1 MLKNYVDII
10 LPVYN
15 SKNFIIS
22 TLESVVSQSYRYWKL
37 IIIDD
42 KSSDGTSILLK
53 NFYKNSK
60 FKSRILILRNKKNKG
75 QGYSRNIGLKHSK
88 SEFVAFIDSDDL
100 WMKKKL
106 EKQIQFMKD
115 LNYSFT
121 YTDYKISQNNKNKII
136 YAPTSYNYDQFVL
149 NTSICTSTMIIRNQI
164 INIYFPPKIR
174 VCEDYFFKCK
184 LLKKINAYKFP
195 GVFTKYLVR
204 NNSLQSSR
212 IKVLLAVW
220 NINRNLNKMSI
231 VKNLISILFISINS
245 LIKYGTR

>member
-22 TLESVVSQSYRYWKL
+22 TLESIVSQSYRYWKL

-42 KSSDGTSILLK
+42 KSSDGTSILLN

-60 FKSRILILRNKKNKG
+60 FKNRILILRNKKNKG
-75 QGYSRNIGLKHSK
+75 QGHCRNIGLKHSK

-100 WMKKKL
+100 WMKRKL
-106 EKQIQFMKD
+106 ENQIQFMKD

-121 YTDYKISQNNKNKII
+121 YTDYKISQDNKNKII
-136 YAPTSYNYDQFVL
+136 HVPASYNYNQFVL
-149 NTSICTSTMIIRNQI
+149 NTSICTSTMIIRNEA
-164 INIYFPPKIR
+164 INIYFPFKIR
-174 VCEDYFFKCK
+174 LCEDYFFKCK
-184 LLKKINAYKFP
+184 LLKKNKAYKFP
-195 GVFTKYLVR
+195 GVYTKYLVR

-220 NINRNLNKMSI
+220 NINRNLNKMS
-231 VKNLISILFISINS
+231 VVTSLISIFFISVNS

>member
-15 SKNFIIS
+15 SKNFIIR
-22 TLESVVSQSYRYWKL
+22 TLESVVSQSYRCWKL

-42 KSSDGTSILLK
+42 KSSDGTSILLN

-60 FKSRILILRNKKNKG
+60 FKNRILILRNKKNKG
-75 QGYSRNIGLKHSK
+75 QGHCRNIGLKNSK

-121 YTDYKISQNNKNKII
+121 YTDYKISQDNKNKII
-136 YAPTSYNYDQFVL
+136 HVPASYNYNQFIL
-149 NTSICTSTMIIRNQI
+149 NTSICTSTMIIPNEA
-164 INIYFPPKIR
+164 INIYFPSKIR
-174 VCEDYFFKCK
+174 LCEDYFFKCK
-184 LLKKINAYKFP
+184 LLKQIKAYKFP
-195 GVFTKYLVR
+195 GVYTKYLVR

-220 NINRNLNKMSI
+220 NINRNLNKMSV
-231 VKNLISILFISINS
+231 VKSLISIFFISVNS

>member
-15 SKNFIIS
+15 SKKFIIS
-22 TLESVVSQSYRYWKL
+22 TLESVVSQSYQCWKL

-42 KSSDGTSILLK
+42 KSSDGTSVLLK
-53 NFYKNSK
+53 NFYKKSK
-60 FKSRILILRNKKNKG
+60 FKNRILILRNKKNKG
-75 QGYSRNIGLKHSK
+75 QGYCRNIGLKHSK
-88 SEFVAFIDSDDL
+88 SEFVAFIDSDDI

-121 YTDYKISQNNKNKII
+121 YTDYKIFSENKNKII
-136 YAPTSYNYDQFVL
+136 YVPASLNYSQFVL
-149 NTSICTSTMIIRNQI
+149 NTSICTSTMIIRNQV
-164 INIYFPPKIR
+164 INNYFPFKIR
-174 VCEDYFFKCK
+174 LCEDYFFKCQLIKK
-184 LLKKINAYKFP
+184 LNAYKCP
-195 GVFTKYLVR
+195 GVYTKYLVR
-204 NNSLQSSR
+204 KNSLQSSR

-220 NINRNLNKMSI
+220 GINRNLNKMNVFQNLLSI
-231 VKNLISILFISINS
+231 IFISFNS